1 MYFVVFIFSFS
12 SVYAETKIEN
22 NIKKNILLE
31 NQKEQ
36 FEKMRQNSDE
46 NIFYYDTKKLKLE
59 NEKAGN
65 CIKIKTIEEN
75 TITLLTN
82 DEKQSIFQK
91 YENTCRTLPE
101 LNNLRK
107 ELTQLYINKGYVT
120 SQVYFKAQNMTN
132 GVLELYAIEGK
143 ISKIFPK
150 QRYIKNAFLG
160 QEGNFLNLRDI
171 EDSIETINQLPSN
184 HATLELVPGEA
195 VGTTVLKVDN
205 NVTNRLHGVI
215 GIDNYG
221 EDVTGKLQGSIEFD
235 IDNILSLNDQFS
247 VFLNTTDKHVQTENS
262 KGSGCQYLMPIGG
275 KITTILRYKKS
286 TYKQLIHALI
296 NDYEAKG
303 EISTYSFDLKYKLF
317 HNQKNS
323 VNIGTI
329 ISHERDKNYIDDT
342 LIEVSS
348 YNISKVSMNLGY
360 LYRTDDFYSYI
371 SFTYVKGN
379 TWFDDFNPTDLDEH
393 FSLFTVDIS
402 MMKQFSFLTY
412 TLNTHYQ
419 HSNYQLFSTDQISI
433 GGPYSVRGY
442 KEEGL
447 NGNTGY
453 YARNEFSKNLRSK
466 LFNFFDQTYFLAFD
480 SGWIE
485 KEQNVN
491 YGKLLSY
498 SIGAKY
504 QKDSFSTE
512 VYYAIPVYDQDVSK
526 TSKFLG
532 ISMSYIY

>member
-235 IDNILSLNDQFS
+235 IDNILGLNDQFS
-247 VFLNTTDKHVQTENS
+247 IFLNTTDKHVQTENS

-275 KITTILRYKKS
+275 KITTIFRYKKS

-329 ISHERDKNYIDDT
+329 VSHERDKNYIDDT

-371 SFTYVKGN
+371 SFAYVKGN

-466 LFNFFDQTYFLAFD
+466 LFNFFDQTYFFAFD

>member
-371 SFTYVKGN
+371 NFAYVKGN

-402 MMKQFSFLTY
+402 IMKQFSFLTY

-466 LFNFFDQTYFLAFD
+466 LFNFLDQTYFFAFD

-491 YGKLLSY
+491 YGKLFSC

-504 QKDSFSTE
+504 QKDSFFTQ
-512 VYYAIPVYDQDVSK
+512 VYYAIPVYNHDVSK

-532 ISMSYIY
+532 VSMNYVY